1 MNPTD
6 PENIDLNELDIPL
19 LDDVVQSETLISP
32 TSEPSK
38 ESIDE
43 QADFQP
49 IPDHDAIISIVR
61 EGLQDQLNHELSS
74 IVQQAVEQA
83 VTQATTQL
91 KQVIGDEVT
100 SSLERRIKQLVERAL
115 DEKFGDLSQQ

>member
-6 PENIDLNELDIPL
+6 PDNIDLNELDIPL

-32 TSEPSK
+32 TSEPSA

-49 IPDHDAIISIVR
+49 LPDHDAIISIVR
-61 EGLQDQLNHELSS
+61 EGLQDQLNHELFS

-83 VTQATTQL
+83 VTQATSQL
-91 KQVIGDEVT
+91 KQVIEDEVS
-100 SSLERRIKQLVERAL
+100 SSLERRIKQLVERAI

>member
-19 LDDVVQSETLISP
+19 LDDVVQSDELISP
-32 TSEPSK
+32 TSEPSAG
-38 ESIDE
+38 SIDE

-49 IPDHDAIISIVR
+49 LPDHDAIINIVR

-74 IVQQAVEQA
+74 IVQQAVELA

-91 KQVIGDEVT
+91 KQVIRDEVT

-115 DEKFGDLSQQ
+115 DEKFGDLSQ